1 MITIIIILLVVVM
14 LYVLSVK
21 GRKGFDG
28 ISDLQGF
35 YYAHRGLHGD
45 GIPEN
50 SMAAFRAAKEAGY
63 GIELDVH
70 LMADGNL
77 AVIHDSSLKRTAGAD
92 LIIEDLNAGD
102 LDAFRLEG
110 TDEKI
115 PLLAQVLNMFQGGAP
130 VIVELKSYRGN
141 GSRLCDAACAV
152 LKDFDG
158 SYCVESFDP
167 RCVVWL
173 RNAHS
178 DVIRGQLTENF
189 FLAKSR
195 ISNFLKF
202 TMRHQ
207 MLNVLTKPDFVA
219 YRFEDRRTISN
230 FIARKIW
237 GIQGVAWTIRTQ
249 EDLDT
254 AVREGWIPIFEN
266 FRPPIK

>member
-1 MITIIIILLVVVM
+1 MIAIIIILVVIAA

-21 GRKGFDG
+21 GRKDYDG
-28 ISDLQGF
+28 LSDLKGW
-35 YYAHRGLHGD
+35 YYAHRGLHSE

-92 LIIEDLNAGD
+92 VIIEDLTVSELSD
-102 LDAFRLEG
+102 YRLEG

-115 PLLAQVLNMFQGGAP
+115 PLLSQVLNMYQDAAP
-130 VIVELKSYRGN
+130 IIVELKSYRGN
-141 GSRLCDAACAV
+141 CNQLCEAACRL
-152 LKDFDG
+152 LKDYNG
-158 SYCVESFDP
+158 TYCMESFDP
-167 RCVVWL
+167 RCIVYL
-173 RNAHS
+173 RTAHG
-178 DVIRGQLTENF
+178 DVIRGQLTQNF
-189 FLAKSR
+189 FLSQSR

-207 MLNVLTKPDFVA
+207 ILNCLTKPDFVA
-219 YRFEDRRTISN
+219 YRFEDRFTISN

-237 GIQGVAWTIRTQ
+237 GMQGVTWTIKTQ

-266 FRPPIK
+266 FKP

>member
-1 MITIIIILLVVVM
+1 MITIIIILLVLVL

-28 ISDLQGF
+28 LSDLQGW
-35 YYAHRGLHGD
+35 YYAHRGLHSEGV
-45 GIPEN
+45 PEN
-50 SMAAFRAAKEAGY
+50 SMAAFRAAKEGGY
-63 GIELDVH
+63 GVELDVH

-77 AVIHDSSLKRTAGAD
+77 AVIHDSSLKRTAGVD
-92 LIIEDLNAGD
+92 VMIEDLTAAELTD
-102 LDAFRLEG
+102 YRLEG
-110 TDEKI
+110 TDQRI
-115 PLLAQVLNMFQGGAP
+115 PLLSQVLNMFQGAVP

-141 GSRLCDAACAV
+141 CNQLCEAAYAV
-152 LKDFDG
+152 LREYEG
-158 SYCVESFDP
+158 SYCMESFDP

-173 RNAHS
+173 RSAHN
-178 DVIRGQLTENF
+178 DVIRGQLVENF
-189 FLAKSR
+189 FLSKSR

-207 MLNVLTKPDFVA
+207 ILNVLSKPDFVA
-219 YRFEDRRTISN
+219 YRFEDRHTISN

-237 GIQGVAWTIRTQ
+237 GVQGVAWTIRTP

-266 FRPPIK
+266 FRP

>member
-1 MITIIIILLVVVM
+1 MK
-14 LYVLSVK
+14 S
-21 GRKGFDG
+21 
-28 ISDLQGF
+28 
-35 YYAHRGLHGD
+35 
-45 GIPEN
+45 
-50 SMAAFRAAKEAGY
+50 
-63 GIELDVH
+63 
-70 LMADGNL
+70 
-77 AVIHDSSLKRTAGAD
+77 
-92 LIIEDLNAGD
+92 EDLTVED
-102 LDAFRLEG
+102 LADYRLEG

-115 PLLAQVLNMFQGGAP
+115 PLLTQVLNMFQGTAP

-141 GSRLCDAACAV
+141 CNKLCDAACAV
-152 LKDFDG
+152 LKEYDG

-173 RNAHS
+173 RNAHN

-189 FLAKSR
+189 FLSKSR

-202 TMRHQ
+202 TMQHQ
-207 MLNVLTKPDFVA
+207 ILNVLTKPDFVA
-219 YRFEDRRTISN
+219 YRFEDRHTISN

-266 FRPPIK
+266 FRP